1 MPLPQG
7 FIASMLPGMV
17 SSGISAITQGGPRRQ
32 YKWNKKAAEWNQSTN
47 RANQE
52 WLLEQNKRLQEEQ
65 RIYDDPKSQ
74 MARYK
79 AAGLNPHL
87 IYGGSGS
94 SGGGAFPIDA
104 GSMPPANVQPPSAHY
119 PDIGSSFL
127 RAGQAIAQTN
137 LAEARAGEVAMNTA
151 YKSVLIDIAKSN
163 PMLKPG
169 VAESIAQMTQ
179 STAMLKAREAEY
191 MRGAW
196 MDRDRDHSER
206 LYVAKIRMELE
217 NELQRLGLN
226 TVDLEIKNK
235 ILESKEFE
243 NFLKEIQVKWMRD
256 NEITPQLILQ
266 SGMQILKQLLG
277 AGLQK

>member
-1 MPLPQG
+1 
-7 FIASMLPGMV
+7 MLPGLV
-17 SSGISAITQGGPRRQ
+17 SSGISAITRGGPRRQ

-94 SGGGAFPIDA
+94 AGGAFPIDA
-104 GSMPPANVQPPSAHY
+104 GSMPPANVQAPSAQY
-119 PDIGSSFL
+119 ADVGSSFL
-127 RAGQAIAQTN
+127 QAGQTIAQTN
-137 LAEARAGEVAMNTA
+137 LAEARAGEVAMSTA

-169 VAESIAQMTQ
+169 VAEAIAEMTQ
-179 STAMLKAREAEY
+179 STAMLKARESQY
-191 MRGAW
+191 MRDAW
-196 MDRDRDHSER
+196 MDRDRDHSEK